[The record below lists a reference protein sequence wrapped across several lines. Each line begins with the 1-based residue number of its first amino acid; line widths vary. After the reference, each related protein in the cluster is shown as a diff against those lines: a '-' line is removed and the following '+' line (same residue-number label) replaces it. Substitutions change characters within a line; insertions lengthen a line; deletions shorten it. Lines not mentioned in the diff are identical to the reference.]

1 MEEKTRSKKNREKDW
16 VGTTRNE
23 LKRKSTFYERIV
35 FNHLVKCGLRHVIK
49 QFPIKV
55 KGNRYF
61 LDLYIRSRKIAIEV
75 DGGYHNTEEQ
85 KTKDFERDMNLRR
98 KGINTL
104 RITNEETLDREKLDS
119 LYYKIITFGIEF

>member
-1 MEEKTRSKKNREKDW
+1 MVVIIIQKSK
-16 VGTTRNE
+16 
-23 LKRKSTFYERIV
+23 
-35 FNHLVKCGLRHVIK
+35 
-49 QFPIKV
+49 
-55 KGNRYF
+55 
-61 LDLYIRSRKIAIEV
+61 
-75 DGGYHNTEEQ
+75 